1 MMWTEITAL
10 AFLAGGL
17 VTIAGATALLLHLI
31 YGRKNTP

>member
-17 VTIAGATALLLHLI
+17 TTIIGATALLLHLI
-31 YGRKNTP
+31 YRKRP